1 MKPIRSDE
9 QLIDQFLTAQKEDS
23 ESAFETLLKRHGP
36 MVLGVC
42 RHVLRRDQDAEDAFQ
57 ATFLVLARKA
67 GTIHNREILGCWLYE
82 VAYRTAI
89 RARDRHARST
99 SRMEIPEVA
108 ESHSGPENCGE
119 SHRASAAPS
128 RGGRWLAREVPLTGA
143 AHLHRRQEQ
152 RAGRQ
157 AASMSGQHSQGAAVA
172 GPRPATS
179 TAEPARLEPGRGPI
193 SMGMIRPAGTP
204 GEWSAE
210 IESVFSAPDPSDP
223 VFSVYLHMT
232 L

>member
-9 QLIDQFLTAQKEDS
+9 QLIDQFLTGQKEDS

-89 RARDRHARST
+89 RARERRARST
-99 SRMEIPEVA
+99 PRMEIQEVA
-108 ESHSGPENCGE
+108 ESHSGPEN
-119 SHRASAAPS
+119 
-128 RGGRWLAREVPLTGA
+128 
-143 AHLHRRQEQ
+143 
-152 RAGRQ
+152 
-157 AASMSGQHSQGAAVA
+157 AASRNELRLLLRAEVDGL
-172 GPRPATS
+172 PAKYRSLVLHTYMEGKS
-179 TAEPARLEPGRGPI
+179 NEQVARLLRCPVGTVKGRLSRARDLLRARLSRRGWDQDEVRYRW
-193 SMGMIRPAGTP
+193 G
-204 GEWSAE
+204 
-210 IESVFSAPDPSDP
+210 
-223 VFSVYLHMT
+223 
-232 L
+232 